1 MTRYRIFPSAHL
13 CITLQIWCLSKSD
26 ILHSS
31 FIITQIFDILQASG
45 ICSHRL
51 QPTAASNQIQQR
63 RNIKMIS
70 AHTATWFFK
79 PTRDHFIAG
88 ISVLKTGVFLPLQL
102 GKFIQVSVVADNFID
117 CLHHVPTAPARLSK
131 GLLSETNSHSPDRG
145 MIILSSVG
153 DDIPTHYYTQYTQ

>member
-1 MTRYRIFPSAHL
+1 MTRIFPSAHL

-51 QPTAASNQIQQR
+51 QPTAASNQIQQW

-79 PTRDHFIAG
+79 PTRDHFIEG
-88 ISVLKTGVFLPLQL
+88 ISLLKTGVSLPLYVVRKVWPSLCCCRQL
-102 GKFIQVSVVADNFID
+102 Y
-117 CLHHVPTAPARLSK
+117 RLFASCAHCTCK
-131 GLLSETNSHSPDRG
+131 TLQGSL
-145 MIILSSVG
+145 I
-153 DDIPTHYYTQYTQ
+153 